1 MIKFISFI
9 ILVLIVN
16 SNLSAKEKRWNLNN
30 LKTET
35 KIIKI
40 AEQYSMTIVEK
51 DENEGGTRKLYKS
64 QDGKNW
70 IYLWKRGSKEN
81 FETTYFYALAC
92 LDGIYDSYMQYG
104 ECTIPNAPYIYAT
117 ITEKSTSITNDGVQA
132 EDMEYTWT
140 NPRALFLTMFRGRV
154 ICFKELTADFKDDNI
169 QIPENIKNR
178 YAYFDKWLAEND
190 GYENS
195 ADMLMKEYRN
205 YLKSEK

>member
-30 LKTET
+30 LKTES
-35 KIIKI
+35 KIIKV

-70 IYLWKRGSKEN
+70 IYLWNRGSKDN
-81 FETTYFYALAC
+81 FETTYFFALAC
-92 LDGIYDSYMQYG
+92 LDGIFDSYMKYG

-117 ITEKSTSITNDGVQA
+117 ITEKSTSITNDAVQA
-132 EDMEYTWT
+132 EDMEYSWT
-140 NPRALFLTMFRGRV
+140 NPRALFMTMFHSRLL
-154 ICFKELTADFKDDNI
+154 CFKDLLNDFKADNI
-169 QIPENIKNR
+169 QIPEDVKR
-178 YAYFDKWLAEND
+178 KYAYFDKWFEENG

-195 ADMLMKEYRN
+195 EDLFMREYKN
-205 YLKSEK
+205 YLKNEK